1 MRFHPAFA
9 ISVAALVSSC
19 VTVEHRAPDAPPS
32 IEVTPF
38 SKAAPGK
45 ELPRA
50 WQPWSLSRL
59 KKLSQY
65 ELVRDGKGIVMK
77 ATARNSASGL
87 IHRLNVDPSVYPVL
101 TWKWKLSDLPPV
113 TDDSPDDSPVR
124 VVVSF
129 GGDLEKLSFSDR
141 MFYTNFRLFT
151 GHQLPYAALMYI
163 WGTHSQL
170 DSITPIKQTD
180 RIKRIV
186 VARGR
191 DGLGQWQELTR
202 DVRED
207 FRRAFGEE
215 PGPIVSV
222 GIMTETDESARG
234 VEAYY
239 GDISFSRPV
248 GGAAGN

>member
-1 MRFHPAFA
+1 MRFHPALV
-9 ISVAALVSSC
+9 ISVAALLASC
-19 VTVEHRAPDAPPS
+19 ATVEQPAPDAS
-32 IEVTPF
+32 VSTEVTPF
-38 SKAAPGK
+38 SQAAPGK
-45 ELPRA
+45 ELPRG
-50 WQPWSLSRL
+50 WKPWSLSRL

-65 ELVRDGKGIVMK
+65 ELVRDGDSTVMK

-87 IHRLNVDPSVYPVL
+87 IHYLHVDPSVYPML
-101 TWKWKLSDLPPV
+101 TWKWKLSELPPV

-163 WGTHSQL
+163 WGTRSPL
-170 DSITPIKQTD
+170 DTITPIKQTD

-186 VARGR
+186 VERGR
-191 DGLGQWQELTR
+191 DGLGQWHELTR

-207 FRRAFGEE
+207 FRRAFGED
-215 PGPIVSV
+215 PGPIISV
-222 GIMTETDESARG
+222 GIMTETDESTHDI
-234 VEAYY
+234 EAYY
-239 GDISFSRPV
+239 GDISFR
-248 GGAAGN
+248 GAARN